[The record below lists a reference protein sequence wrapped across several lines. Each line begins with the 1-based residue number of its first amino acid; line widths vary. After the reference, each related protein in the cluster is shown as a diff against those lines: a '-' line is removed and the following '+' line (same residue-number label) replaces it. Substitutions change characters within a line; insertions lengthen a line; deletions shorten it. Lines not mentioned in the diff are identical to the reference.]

1 MDNSQVI
8 TTTYHGLI
16 ARYMALSSYQ
26 DDPRVITTTQ
36 DLG

>member
-8 TTTYHGLI
+8 TNTYHGLI
-16 ARYMALSSYQ
+16 ARHVALSSYQ